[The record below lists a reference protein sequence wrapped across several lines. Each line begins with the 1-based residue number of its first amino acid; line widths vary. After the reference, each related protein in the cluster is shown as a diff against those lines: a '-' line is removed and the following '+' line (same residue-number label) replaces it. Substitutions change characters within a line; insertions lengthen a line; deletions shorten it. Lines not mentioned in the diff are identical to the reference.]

1 MRREPR
7 MPSRRRITPA
17 AARSF
22 TTQSNGTREME
33 SITTP
38 SRTSEPPR
46 FHFCHLAQ
54 NWPGFASASSPH
66 AISATRRT
74 SQLVPWRSNREKSIR
89 PLAANHHSS
98 TPNSRK
104 TNSVSNCVR
113 RAGESMQPRGS
124 GNAFD
129 ANLHGDGDAR
139 AVHAVARGFGDFV
152 GDVLALDDFAED
164 GVAIIEVRRGR
175 HGDEE
180 LAAVGV
186 WPGVGHGEFSAL
198 RVAQAGMEF
207 VREVVTRAAAAV
219 ALRASALNHEV
230 RDYAVKNQAVVIG
243 PLFLLSAD
251 RVLEFLGAFCEADK
265 VFDGLRCFF
274 FKQPANAVAHSSF
287 K

>member
-1 MRREPR
+1 MRTEPR
-7 MPSRRRITPA
+7 MPRRRRITPA

-66 AISATRRT
+66 AINATLRT

-89 PLAANHHSS
+89 PLAANHNSS
-98 TPNSRK
+98 TPNSGK

-129 ANLHGDGDAR
+129 AKLHGDGDAR

-152 GDVLALDDFAED
+152 GDVLALDDFAD
-164 GVAIIEVRRGR
+164 DIVATIEGWRRSY
-175 HGDEE
+175 GD
-180 LAAVGV
+180 LDPPVDWV
-186 WPGVGHGEFSAL
+186 
-198 RVAQAGMEF
+198 
-207 VREVVTRAAAAV
+207 
-219 ALRASALNHEV
+219 
-230 RDYAVKNQAVVIG
+230 
-243 PLFLLSAD
+243 LF
-251 RVLEFLGAFCEADK
+251 G
-265 VFDGLRCFF
+265 
-274 FKQPANAVAHSSF
+274 
-287 K
+287 